1 MEFLENFRAFVW
13 KIPDKI
19 FRRFFRNYVAKPN
32 SRPNP
37 PVAVFS
43 VNVVRQLLSLKRMDF
58 VLVRRMPGR

>member
-1 MEFLENFRAFVW
+1 M
-13 KIPDKI
+13 
-19 FRRFFRNYVAKPN
+19 NYVAKPN